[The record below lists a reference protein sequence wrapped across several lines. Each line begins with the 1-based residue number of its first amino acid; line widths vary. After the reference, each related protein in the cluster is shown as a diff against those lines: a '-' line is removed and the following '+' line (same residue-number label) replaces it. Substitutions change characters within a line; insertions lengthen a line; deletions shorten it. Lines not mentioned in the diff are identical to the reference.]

1 MNAPVA
7 HVLDRKG
14 YDVVTVPP
22 TASVFDAVT
31 LMEEKRIGCLL
42 MLSKTGKM
50 AGILS
55 EKDCVR
61 KVFLPEKNAREVL
74 VKDIMSKK
82 VIYVTLET
90 TVDDCMSVMT
100 QKRIRHLPVMDGQKV
115 VGLISIGDLV
125 KFVSS
130 QQDIMIRNLEKYIEG
145 SL

>member
-1 MNAPVA
+1 MNTPVA
-7 HVLDRKG
+7 QVLDRKG
-14 YDVVTVPP
+14 YDVITASPTV
-22 TASVFDAVT
+22 SVFDAVK

-42 MLSKTGKM
+42 LMSKTGKV

-55 EKDCVR
+55 EKDCIR
-61 KVFLPEKNAREVL
+61 KVFLPEKDPHTIL

-82 VIYVTLET
+82 VVYTTLET

-100 QKRIRHLPVMDGQKV
+100 QKRIRHLPVMDGQKL

-130 QQDIMIRNLEKYIEG
+130 EQDIMIRNLEKYIEG